1 MVVSD
6 CPFYGLPPQFFL
18 SDPSPVFCSA
28 KVSGFHKWQVTA
40 MFLYCMENNAEEVL
54 PLQATPIASAYNAKV
69 REKELVFRIDR
80 LLKELASLKEAL
92 LLKGK
97 CSCFLVLIAK
107 DFNS

>member
-1 MVVSD
+1 MLSN
-6 CPFYGLPPQFFL
+6 FL
-18 SDPSPVFCSA
+18 IISGICCKMDEVIALLKEHLSKS
-28 KVSGFHKWQVTA
+28 KVK
-40 MFLYCMENNAEEVL
+40 
-54 PLQATPIASAYNAKV
+54 
-69 REKELVFRIDR
+69 EKELAFRIDR

>member
-1 MVVSD
+1 MR
-6 CPFYGLPPQFFL
+6 
-18 SDPSPVFCSA
+18 
-28 KVSGFHKWQVTA
+28 
-40 MFLYCMENNAEEVL
+40 
-54 PLQATPIASAYNAKV
+54 ATPIASAYNAKV

-80 LLKELASLKEAL
+80 LLEELASLKEAL

>member
-1 MVVSD
+1 MG
-6 CPFYGLPPQFFL
+6 CLPRL
-18 SDPSPVFCSA
+18 LSSDP
-28 KVSGFHKWQVTA
+28 
-40 MFLYCMENNAEEVL
+40 LYCMENNAEEVL

-80 LLKELASLKEAL
+80 LLEELASLKEAL

>member
-1 MVVSD
+1 MYRIALFMG
-6 CPFYGLPPQFFL
+6 CLPRL
-18 SDPSPVFCSA
+18 LSSDPSPAFCSA
-28 KVSGFHKWQVTA
+28 KVSGFRKWQVTA
-40 MFLYCMENNAEEVL
+40 MRLYCMENNAEEVL
-54 PLQATPIASAYNAKV
+54 PLQVTPIASAYNAKV

-80 LLKELASLKEAL
+80 LLEELASLKEAL

>member
-1 MVVSD
+1 MLGKG
-6 CPFYGLPPQFFL
+6 FRIPQMA
-18 SDPSPVFCSA
+18 SYS
-28 KVSGFHKWQVTA
+28 HI
-40 MFLYCMENNAEEVL
+40 LYRMENNAEEVL

-80 LLKELASLKEAL
+80 LLEELASLKEAL

>member
-1 MVVSD
+1 MAS
-6 CPFYGLPPQFFL
+6 Y
-18 SDPSPVFCSA
+18 S
-28 KVSGFHKWQVTA
+28 HI
-40 MFLYCMENNAEEVL
+40 LYCMENNAEEVL

-69 REKELVFRIDR
+69 REKEL
-80 LLKELASLKEAL
+80 ASLKEAL

>member
-1 MVVSD
+1 MDEVIA
-6 CPFYGLPPQFFL
+6 LLKEHL
-18 SDPSPVFCSA
+18 SKS
-28 KVSGFHKWQVTA
+28 KVK
-40 MFLYCMENNAEEVL
+40 
-54 PLQATPIASAYNAKV
+54 
-69 REKELVFRIDR
+69 EKELAFRIDR